1 MSISFLPPDWRDRLN
16 KHRQGPR
23 PLWMRIAAWVWAG
36 FAIATLLAVCTVTI
50 LVNNP
55 RFHRYILRTM
65 ESNASESL
73 GVRVQLQ
80 NFALHLPTL
89 SVDLYGI
96 SVDAAS
102 SYPNPPILQVDH
114 IEAGVR
120 VVSMLHRAW
129 YFDSLRIDRPIAHIF
144 VDDHGVSNIPT
155 PKSSGNSPTIFDP
168 GIRHALLDHG
178 EVYYNDKPSALA
190 VDLRD
195 VEFRSS
201 FNSLLKKYSGKLT
214 YSDGRLVYG
223 TFQPLTHNLEA
234 QFEATPTTFDI
245 TQSKLTIGA
254 SQIVLTATLRNYSSP
269 SVQAHYDVTV
279 DGSQMATLL
288 HDPSLPAG
296 TIQTSGSLHYEQT
309 ANRSTFET
317 LVVNGNLA
325 SRRLDIR
332 TSTVRTGIAN
342 VAGQYSL
349 ANGDVTLRD
358 FRANLLGGEVKA
370 QGTMKN

>member
-16 KHRQGPR
+16 RRRRVPR
-23 PLWMRIAAWVWAG
+23 PRWLRVAAGIWAG
-36 FAIATLLAVCTVTI
+36 FTALTLLAAVTLVI
-50 LVNNP
+50 LFNNP
-55 RFHRYILRTM
+55 RFHGYLLRTM
-65 ESNASESL
+65 ESNASTSL

-96 SVDAAS
+96 TVDGAS
-102 SYPNPPILQVDH
+102 PYPNPPILQVDH

-120 VVSMLHRAW
+120 VVSILHRAW

-155 PKSSGNSPTIFDP
+155 LKSSGNSSSTSVFDL

-178 EVYYNDKPSALA
+178 EVYYNDRPSALA

-201 FNSLLKKYSGKLT
+201 FNSLLKKYSGELT

-223 TFQPLTHNLEA
+223 TFQPLTHNIEA
-234 QFEATPTTFDI
+234 QFEATPTTFDL

-254 SQIVLTATLRNYSSP
+254 SQIALAATLNNYSSP
-269 SVQAHYDVTV
+269 GVQAHYEATF
-279 DGSQMATLL
+279 DGVQMAALL
-288 HDPSLPAG
+288 DNPSVPAG
-296 TIQTSGSLHYEQT
+296 TIQTSGSLQI
-309 ANRSTFET
+309 
-317 LVVNGNLA
+317 G
-325 SRRLDIR
+325 
-332 TSTVRTGIAN
+332 
-342 VAGQYSL
+342 
-349 ANGDVTLRD
+349 
-358 FRANLLGGEVKA
+358 RAHV
-370 QGTMKN
+370 